1 MSGMLEE
8 RAIILGEYILHS
20 KATVREVA
28 KKFAVSKST
37 VHIDVI

>member
-1 MSGMLEE
+1 MRGIVEE
-8 RAIILGEYILHS
+8 RAVMLGEYILQS